1 MIYSR
6 MDNNFELVPLETQ
19 GATGWIYLY
28 LRSFVGW
35 ILSFFDIYEI
45 KEWFSHGFRAKS
57 SWELHTTDS
66 RQTKPGSVL
75 NTRIS
80 AFWSTSEHKG
90 DFSRDGVICEK
101 QFNPLSKYSE
111 IVLIQFG
118 NSRKYHFGSISMNTY
133 PFQYYNLYFRPW
145 IKVILQTFWK
155 WIKMFSLKLIEVM
168 WVISSTEAFRSG
180 SKC

>member
-1 MIYSR
+1 MPNPPTDNPLADQEIPEVENKISESPAEMTKSPIPAWHFFYFSKFKTLLFLKKSNFKKILNFKMIYSR
-6 MDNNFELVPLETQ
+6 MDNNFELVPLETK

-80 AFWSTSEHKG
+80 AFWSTFECKR
-90 DFSRDGVICEK
+90 DFSRDGV
-101 QFNPLSKYSE
+101 
-111 IVLIQFG
+111 V
-118 NSRKYHFGSISMNTY
+118 
-133 PFQYYNLYFRPW
+133 
-145 IKVILQTFWK
+145 
-155 WIKMFSLKLIEVM
+155 
-168 WVISSTEAFRSG
+168 
-180 SKC
+180 